1 MGIGMILVWTGVAI
15 AALAL
20 IVVLASAGRL
30 RRFLKLR
37 EEVRTR
43 LQDLATVVAPAQ
55 VETKAVLD
63 EAKHVFHELG
73 TRMSSFA
80 RLGIA
85 KLSLRG
91 MGFDPSSASG
101 GLIGFSNA
109 LPVYGIE
116 RLRWRAQ
123 VERAL
128 KIQNAGADARM
139 KRSRLN
145 PLLFVLALV
154 ALAFAAWMYTANWN
168 LRHALQSAH
177 AVRAA
182 FTNDIRRSRSGV
194 AQAEKARLAAEQSIA
209 DVRAELAAARK
220 AQAAAERALSD
231 ISGQLTLTQKAKVA
245 AELSVE
251 KMKEQLVSSESA
263 RKAAEDR
270 LKALGN
276 ELAALTTAKE
286 DAERSLKAA
295 NDELTRLKSAKEES
309 DAAAAKAVE
318 DLERERKAR
327 EAAEQAPPS
336 PPPPTP

>member
-1 MGIGMILVWTGVAI
+1 MGIGMILVWTGLAI

-55 VETKAVLD
+55 AETKAVLD
-63 EAKHVFHELG
+63 EAKPIFHELG
-73 TRMSSFA
+73 TRMSGFA
-80 RLGIA
+80 RVGIS

-91 MGFDPSSASG
+91 MGFDPSLASG

-109 LPVYGIE
+109 LPTYGIE

-128 KIQNAGADARM
+128 KIENGRADARM
-139 KRSRLN
+139 NRSRLD
-145 PLLFVLALV
+145 PLLFVLALA
-154 ALAFAAWMYTANWN
+154 ALAVAAWTYTANRN

-177 AVRAA
+177 AVQASIEEDTRRTRDRA
-182 FTNDIRRSRSGV
+182 
-194 AQAEKARLAAEQSIA
+194 AQAEKATLAAEQSIA
-209 DVRAELAAARK
+209 EVRAELATARNG
-220 AQAAAERALSD
+220 QAASARSLAAID
-231 ISGQLTLTQKAKVA
+231 AQLALTQKAKVA
-245 AELSVE
+245 AEQSAE
-251 KMKEQLVSSESA
+251 KMKEQLAASESA

-270 LKALGN
+270 LKALGD
-276 ELAALTTAKE
+276 ELAALTTAKD

-295 NDELTRLKSAKEES
+295 NDELARLKSEAS
-309 DAAAAKAVE
+309 DTAAAKAVE
-318 DLERERKAR
+318 NLERERKAR
-327 EAAEQAPPS
+327 EAAEQASPS
-336 PPPPTP
+336 PPGPTP

>member
-1 MGIGMILVWTGVAI
+1 MILVWTGLAI

-20 IVVLASAGRL
+20 IVVLATAGRL

-73 TRMSSFA
+73 TRMSGFA
-80 RLGIA
+80 HRGIA
-85 KLSLRG
+85 TLSLRG
-91 MGFDPSSASG
+91 MGFDPSSASS

-109 LPVYGIE
+109 LPTYGIE
-116 RLRWRAQ
+116 RLRWRTQ
-123 VERAL
+123 VRRAL
-128 KIQNAGADARM
+128 KIENAHADVTVE
-139 KRSRLN
+139 RSRLD

-154 ALAFAAWMYTANWN
+154 ALAFAAWTYAANWN
-168 LRHALQSAH
+168 LRHALQSAQV
-177 AVRAA
+177 VRTAIQ
-182 FTNDIRRSRSGV
+182 NDTRRTRDRA
-194 AQAEKARLAAEQSIA
+194 AQAEKAKLAVEQSIA
-209 DVRAELAAARK
+209 EVRAQLVEARNVRS
-220 AQAAAERALSD
+220 ASERALAE
-231 ISGQLTLTQKAKVA
+231 INAQLALTQKAKVA

-270 LKALGN
+270 SKAAGD
-276 ELAALTTAKE
+276 ELAAITTAKD
-286 DAERSLKAA
+286 DAERGLKAA
-295 NDELTRLKSAKEES
+295 NDELARLKSAKEDS

-318 DLERERKAR
+318 DLEREKKAR
-327 EAAEQAPPS
+327 EAAAQTPPS

>member
-1 MGIGMILVWTGVAI
+1 VILVWTGLAI

-20 IVVLASAGRL
+20 IAVLASAGRL

-55 VETKAVLD
+55 AETAAVLE
-63 EAKHVFHELG
+63 EAKPIFHELG
-73 TRMSSFA
+73 TRMSGFA
-80 RLGIA
+80 RRGIS
-85 KLSLRG
+85 KLSIRG
-91 MGFDPSSASG
+91 MGFDPSLASS

-123 VERAL
+123 VVRAL
-128 KIQNAGADARM
+128 KIQNAGADAPM
-139 KRSRLN
+139 KRSRLD
-145 PLLFVLALV
+145 PLLVVAALA
-154 ALAFAAWMYTANWN
+154 ALAFAAWMYTANRN
-168 LRHALQSAH
+168 LHQALQSAH
-177 AVRAA
+177 AVRSAIE
-182 FTNDIRRSRSGV
+182 DDSRRTRDLA
-194 AQAEKARLAAEQSIA
+194 AQAEKAKLAVEQSMA
-209 DVRAELAAARK
+209 DVHAQLVEARNG
-220 AQAAAERALSD
+220 QAASERSLAEINA
-231 ISGQLTLTQKAKVA
+231 QLALTQKAKVA

-251 KMKEQLVSSESA
+251 KMKEQLVSTESA
-263 RKAAEDR
+263 RKTAEDR
-270 LKALGN
+270 LKALGD

-295 NDELTRLKSAKEES
+295 NDELARLKSAKEES
-309 DAAAAKAVE
+309 DAAAATAAE

-327 EAAEQAPPS
+327 EAAEQAPPT

>member
-1 MGIGMILVWTGVAI
+1 VVILVWTGLAV

-20 IVVLASAGRL
+20 IAVLASAGRL

-43 LQDLATVVAPAQ
+43 LKDLATVVAPAQ
-55 VETKAVLD
+55 AETKAVLD
-63 EAKHVFHELG
+63 EAQHVFHELG
-73 TRMSSFA
+73 TRMSGFA
-80 RLGIA
+80 RRGIA
-85 KLSLRG
+85 KLSIRG
-91 MGFDPSSASG
+91 MGFDPSSAAS

-123 VERAL
+123 VVRAL

-139 KRSRLN
+139 KRSRLD
-145 PLLFVLALV
+145 PLIFVLALA
-154 ALAFAAWMYTANWN
+154 ALAFSAWMYTANRN
-168 LRHALQSAH
+168 LHQALQSAH
-177 AVRAA
+177 VVRAA
-182 FTNDIRRSRSGV
+182 TRDRA
-194 AQAEKARLAAEQSIA
+194 AQAEKAKLAAEQSIA
-209 DVRAELAAARK
+209 EVRAQLVEARNGQSASERSLAEIE
-220 AQAAAERALSD
+220 AQLA
-231 ISGQLTLTQKAKVA
+231 LTQKAKVA

-251 KMKEQLVSSESA
+251 KMKEQLASSESA

-270 LKALGN
+270 LKALGD
-276 ELAALTTAKE
+276 ELAALTTAKD

-295 NDELTRLKSAKEES
+295 NDQLARLKSAKEDS

-318 DLERERKAR
+318 ELERERKSR

-336 PPPPTP
+336 PPAPTP

>member
-1 MGIGMILVWTGVAI
+1 MSLVWTGLAI

-20 IVVLASAGRL
+20 IAVLASVGRV
-30 RRFLKLR
+30 RRFFKLR

-63 EAKHVFHELG
+63 EAKDVFHELG
-73 TRMSSFA
+73 TRMSGFA
-80 RLGIA
+80 RYGIA
-85 KLSLRG
+85 KLSMRG
-91 MGFDPSSASG
+91 MGFDPVSASG

-109 LPVYGIE
+109 LPTYGIE

-128 KIQNAGADARM
+128 RIQSAQADPRK
-139 KRSRLN
+139 KRSRLD
-145 PLLFVLALV
+145 PLLFGLVLV
-154 ALAFAAWMYTANWN
+154 TLAFAAWMYTANWN
-168 LRHALQSAH
+168 LRHVLQSAH
-177 AVRAA
+177 AARTAI
-182 FTNDIRRSRSGV
+182 TNDIRRTRNRAS
-194 AQAEKARLAAEQSIA
+194 QAESAKLAVEQSIA
-209 DVRAELAAARK
+209 ETRAELAAARNS
-220 AQAAAERALSD
+220 QSAAERALAD

-251 KMKEQLVSSESA
+251 KMKEQLGSSESA

-270 LKALGN
+270 VKALGD
-276 ELAALTTAKE
+276 EMAALTTAKD

-295 NDELTRLKSAKEES
+295 NDELARLKSAKEAS

-327 EAAEQAPPS
+327 EAVEQTPPS
-336 PPPPTP
+336 PPPPVP

>member
-1 MGIGMILVWTGVAI
+1 MIPVWTGLAI

-20 IVVLASAGRL
+20 IGVLASAGRL

-37 EEVRTR
+37 DEVRTR

-73 TRMSSFA
+73 TRMSGFA
-80 RLGIA
+80 RRGIS
-85 KLSLRG
+85 KLSIRG
-91 MGFDPSSASG
+91 MGFDPSSASS

-109 LPVYGIE
+109 LPTYGIE

-128 KIQNAGADARM
+128 KIQNAHADARV
-139 KRSRLN
+139 RHSHLN

-154 ALAFAAWMYTANWN
+154 ALAFAAWTYKANWN
-168 LRHALQSAH
+168 LRDALQSAH

-182 FTNDIRRSRSGV
+182 IKYDTWRTRDR
-194 AQAEKARLAAEQSIA
+194 ATQAEKARLAAEQSIA
-209 DVRAELAAARK
+209 EVRAQLAEARNGQSASERSLAEID
-220 AQAAAERALSD
+220 AQLA
-231 ISGQLTLTQKAKVA
+231 LTQKAKVA

-270 LKALGN
+270 LKALGD
-276 ELAALTTAKE
+276 ELAALTTAKD

-295 NDELTRLKSAKEES
+295 NDELARLRSAKEES

-327 EAAEQAPPS
+327 EAAEQTPPS
-336 PPPPTP
+336 PPQPTP

>member
-1 MGIGMILVWTGVAI
+1 MILVWTGLAI

-20 IVVLASAGRL
+20 ILVLASAGRV

-43 LQDLATVVAPAQ
+43 LQDLATVLAPAQ
-55 VETKAVLD
+55 AETKAALD
-63 EAKHVFHELG
+63 EAQHIFHELG
-73 TRMSSFA
+73 TRMSDFA
-80 RLGIA
+80 RGIA
-85 KLSLRG
+85 KLSICG
-91 MGFDPSSASG
+91 IGYDPSSASS
-101 GLIGFSNA
+101 GLVGLSKA
-109 LPVYGIE
+109 LPAYGIE

-128 KIQNAGADARM
+128 KIQNAQADARM
-139 KRSRLN
+139 KRSRLD
-145 PLLFVLALV
+145 PLLLVVALG
-154 ALAFAAWMYTANWN
+154 ALAFAAWTYTANWS
-168 LRHALQSAH
+168 LRHTLQ
-177 AVRAA
+177 AA
-182 FTNDIRRSRSGV
+182 NV
-194 AQAEKARLAAEQSIA
+194 LAAQAEKAKLAAEQEMA
-209 DVRAELAAARK
+209 EVRAQLAEARN
-220 AQAAAERALSD
+220 AQSASERARGEID
-231 ISGQLTLTQKAKVA
+231 AQLALTQKAKVA

-295 NDELTRLKSAKEES
+295 NAELARLKSAKEES
-309 DAAAAKAVE
+309 DAAAAKAAE
-318 DLERERKAR
+318 DLERERKAG

>member
-1 MGIGMILVWTGVAI
+1 MILVWTGLAI

-20 IVVLASAGRL
+20 ITVLAIAGPV

-43 LQDLATVVAPAQ
+43 LQDLATVLAPAQ
-55 VETKAVLD
+55 AETAAVLD

-73 TRMSSFA
+73 TRMSRFA
-80 RLGIA
+80 RRGIA
-85 KLSLRG
+85 KLSIRG
-91 MGFDPSSASG
+91 MGFDPSSASS

-123 VERAL
+123 VARAL
-128 KIQNAGADARM
+128 KIQNAREDARM
-139 KRSRLN
+139 KRSRLD
-145 PLLFVLALV
+145 PLLVVLALA
-154 ALAFAAWMYTANWN
+154 ALAFAAWMYAANRN
-168 LRHALQSAH
+168 LHHALQSAH
-177 AVRAA
+177 VVRAA
-182 FTNDIRRSRSGV
+182 IEDDTRRTRDRA
-194 AQAEKARLAAEQSIA
+194 AQAEKAKLAVEQSIA
-209 DVRAELAAARK
+209 EVRAQLVEARK
-220 AQAAAERALSD
+220 GQSASERSLAEIDAQLA
-231 ISGQLTLTQKAKVA
+231 LTQKAKVA

-263 RKAAEDR
+263 RKTAEDR
-270 LKALGN
+270 LKALGD

-295 NDELTRLKSAKEES
+295 NDQLARLKSAKEDS

-327 EAAEQAPPS
+327 EAAEQALPS